1 MVIAHLGVAVVTFG
15 VAMVSGF
22 VAERDVRMQV
32 GDVQSIGG
40 YEFHL
45 KSLSVVEGPN
55 WVADQANM
63 EITKDGEFVALV
75 TPQKRKYNV
84 SGQIMTEAGIHNR
97 WDGDL
102 FVAMGEP
109 LEGAWAIRLRIKPF
123 INMMWLGAVI
133 MGIGGVWAM
142 FDARYRVSLGQ
153 RVACRSK
160 GNAVH
165 G

>member
-1 MVIAHLGVAVVTFG
+1 MA
-15 VAMVSGF
+15 
-22 VAERDVRMQV
+22 
-32 GDVQSIGG
+32 
-40 YEFHL
+40 
-45 KSLSVVEGPN
+45 SL
-55 WVADQANM
+55 WR
-63 EITKDGEFVALV
+63 LV

-153 RVACRSK
+153 RVARRALK
-160 GNAVH
+160 GTPFMGKLWYALPVVVALGLGMLFSERLEMDPNAMPTALADQPLPSLQVERLDGSGAGSPLADVKALH
-165 G
+165 